1 MAVITI
7 SRQFGAGARTLGER
21 LANRLG
27 YGFVHEDMIREV
39 ARLMNASDKQVRDFE
54 KRGTTKLMKFLDKI
68 VNPDFIARLVADS
81 YVNIDERSYVDAVTS
96 IINGLYSEGNTV
108 IIGRGGQFILKG
120 YEDAY
125 HILLVS
131 DLEHRTRFLMDKYNL
146 TEGQAQMAIKR
157 ADETRS
163 RFLSFFD
170 ADTSS
175 HDNPVTYHLVINTEK
190 VGLERAEEMIIKLV
204 SRD

>member
-21 LANRLG
+21 LGKRLG
-27 YGFVHEDMIREV
+27 YRFVHEDMIKEV
-39 ARLMNASDKQVRDFE
+39 ARVMKASDKQIRDFE
-54 KRGTTKLMKFLDKI
+54 KRGTTKLSKFLDKI

-81 YVNIDERSYVDAVTS
+81 YTYIEEKSYVDAVSS
-96 IINGLYSEGNTV
+96 IIKGLYSEGNMV

-125 HILLVS
+125 HILLVG
-131 DLEHRTRFLMDKYNL
+131 DLEYRIRFLMDKYHL
-146 TEGQAQMAIKR
+146 TEGQAQKAIKR
-157 ADETRS
+157 ADEIRS
-163 RFLSFFD
+163 RFLSFFS

-175 HDNPVTYHLVINTEK
+175 HDNPVTYHLVINMEK
-190 VGLERAEEMIIKLV
+190 IGLERAEEMIVKLV
-204 SRD
+204 SHD